1 MSSSIGFLY
10 IIASTKMIR
19 ILEKFLDL
27 VSYGFYHFF
36 YRCIEWEF
44 WHLGIYDHE
53 HITRFSIG

>member
-10 IIASTKMIR
+10 IIASAKIR
-19 ILEKFLDL
+19 IVFQKFLDL
-27 VSYGFYHFF
+27 ISYSLYHFF

-44 WHLGIYDHE
+44 WHLCIDNDE